1 MISSYDWNIVI
12 IRILRFTGR
21 WALRAVIL
29 LVVLVVALVLL
40 KDRIFQ
46 SWVENRLEQGTG
58 LEVTLRHAEVDLFS
72 GKVRFEGLK
81 LYNPTEFGPSAF
93 IHFEEL
99 HVEADRAA
107 LKQRRLQ
114 FRLLL
119 INLTELNIVEDKQGK
134 LNFQS
139 IKEQIDRK
147 QKESKPGKTKD
158 DDGPELPMEFGG
170 IEKLTLTLGKL
181 RKINLNY
188 PDKPVET
195 DLGIRDEVMTD
206 IKTKEDFQNK
216 VLPVL
221 LRGGIAAVYQIFSE
235 SKRQHGD

>member
-1 MISSYDWNIVI
+1 
-12 IRILRFTGR
+12 
-21 WALRAVIL
+21 
-29 LVVLVVALVLL
+29 
-40 KDRIFQ
+40 
-46 SWVENRLEQGTG
+46 
-58 LEVTLRHAEVDLFS
+58 VDLLS
-72 GKVRFEGLK
+72 GRVRFEGLK
-81 LYNPTEFGPSAF
+81 IFNPTEFGSSAF

-114 FRLLL
+114 FRMLL
-119 INLTELNIVEDKQGK
+119 INLAELNIVEDKQGR

-147 QKESKPGKTKD
+147 QKESKPGKSKTD
-158 DDGPELPMEFGG
+158 DKTELPLEFGG
-170 IEKLTLTLGKL
+170 IDKLTLTLGKL

-195 DLGIRDEVMTD
+195 DLGVRAEVMTD
-206 IKTKEDFQNK
+206 IKDKEDFQNK

-221 LRGGIAAVYQIFSE
+221 LRGGIAAIYQIFME
-235 SKRQHGD
+235 SKRQQTNE

>member
-1 MISSYDWNIVI
+1 MIT
-12 IRILRFTGR
+12 RILKFTGR
-21 WALRAVIL
+21 WAFRAVVV
-29 LVVLVVALVLL
+29 LVVLVVALVLM

-46 SWVENRLEQGTG
+46 SWVESRLEDGTG
-58 LEVTLRHAEVDLFS
+58 LKVTMRHAEVDLFS
-72 GKVRFEGLK
+72 GKVRFVGLK
-81 LYNPTEFGPSAF
+81 LFNPTEFGTSAF

-99 HVEADRAA
+99 QVEADRAA
-107 LKQRRLQ
+107 LKERRLQ
-114 FRLLL
+114 FRMLL

-170 IEKLTLTLGKL
+170 IDKLTLTLGKL

-195 DLGIRDEVMTD
+195 DLAIRDEVMTD

-221 LRGGIAAVYQIFSE
+221 LRGGIAAIYQIFSE
-235 SKRQHGD
+235 TKRQQGN